1 MKKGL
6 TLLLVTLL
14 FTMLAACQEQYTF
27 TLHETTPVEL
37 KVGES
42 YQLNLS
48 IDDYEHLTISPDDA
62 SVISV
67 QEEGVITALKQGQT
81 SLKLTHALANESQ
94 EIDIIVTK
102 DIMIELNSN
111 TLHIHKDDYTVIEAI
126 ANTPL
131 LYEVADQ
138 SVLSINHLGEVTPL
152 KVGTTTVTLISEED
166 LNINETLTVFIH
178 EDLESFEVQLKE
190 NINIH
195 ERTAYEIITIPDEGY
210 PVMDVLVEDETIIKV
225 ENNELVGLAAGT
237 TRITFSQSKGEE
249 ELKRFVDVTVYES
262 YLVTSGEE
270 TEIQTMSFNEH
281 TRFKALEEA
290 LEVANN
296 DATIILL
303 NQSISSPT
311 RIDKSVTLIG
321 NDTSIHAQLTI
332 AGEAITIQGFD
343 FLDAGLI
350 KTTETVKTLTFKDNH
365 IDQSND
371 VFLTVQGIETL
382 KVINNT
388 FKLFDKAID
397 LDMSNGLALI
407 DHNTF
412 VSGQHAISA
421 NGANDAVLRARFNAF
436 LDSHSIDAMVQGFAT
451 ADFTL
456 NYFDDRQTMGIEEQ
470 YLIGYYDTPDAIP
483 SIDSINPDLPV
494 QIIIDNPLETL
505 MINDDYRLEYT
516 LLPLDLETERIRFI
530 TNNPEVLIVNQM
542 GALNPLRSG
551 SVSVTVRSSVDTSIY
566 TSISFDVTTLP
577 GVELTPDRL
586 TSGIEVGD
594 TFKLKASPFP
604 VTYAN
609 EAITFHSLNE
619 EIATIDTS
627 GKVTTHAPG
636 VVTFEAHFESD
647 ETIKQTFTV
656 EVYDALDANNLL
668 DYLTMQQVSYATPHE
683 WTAFGITFNY
693 VDHRYESVSRYY
705 FDEQLT
711 VNQEKMV
718 PVSQG
723 IRPGEKMTE
732 HPNGIEAFNSDN
744 VYWVVIH
751 DTANTAPGAGALS
764 HANYLYDAALRGNE
778 LFTSWHYTIDDT
790 YLYQH
795 LPETER
801 AFHAGDGSSLP
812 GTSATYLGGGN
823 RNGIGIEM
831 SINQDGDM
839 MRTWQ
844 RTAKLSAAL
853 LLKYH
858 LPLEHLTYHE
868 DFSGKICPRTL
879 IEAGLI
885 DLFESFVE
893 TEYYIQK
900 HFHGASISMESHD
913 PEYLD
918 DTGRIIKHPDQ
929 AKTVS
934 YTITVTEDN
943 ETTSRTFH
951 TYLPGTIH

>member
-14 FTMLAACQEQYTF
+14 LTTLAACQEQYTF
-27 TLHETTPVEL
+27 TLQETTPVEL

-48 IDDYEHLTISPDDA
+48 IDDYEHLTISLEDA

-67 QEEGVITALKQGQT
+67 EEEGVITALKQGQT
-81 SLKLTHALANESQ
+81 TLKLTHSLANESH
-94 EIDIIVTK
+94 EIDVIVTK

-111 TLHIHKDDYTVIEAI
+111 TLHVHKDDHTMIEAL
-126 ANTPL
+126 ANTSII
-131 LYEVADQ
+131 YEVADQ
-138 SVLSINHLGEVTPL
+138 SVLSVNHLGEVTPI

-166 LNINETLTVFIH
+166 ANVYETLTVFIH
-178 EDLESFEVQLKE
+178 EDLESFDVQLKE
-190 NINIH
+190 SINIH
-195 ERTAYEIITIPDEGY
+195 ERIAYEIITTPDEGY
-210 PVMDVLVEDETIIKV
+210 PVMDVLIEDETIIKV

-237 TRITFSQSKGEE
+237 TRVTFSQSKGEE
-249 ELKRFVDVTVYES
+249 QLMRFVDVIVYES
-262 YLVTSGEE
+262 YLVTNGEE
-270 TEIQTMSFNEH
+270 KEVKSMTFNDN
-281 TRFKALEEA
+281 TRFETLEEV

-303 NQSISSPT
+303 NQNLNSPT
-311 RIDKSVTLIG
+311 RITKSVTLIG
-321 NDTSIHAQLTI
+321 NDTSVHAPLTLE
-332 AGEAITIQGFD
+332 GEAITIKGFD
-343 FLDAGLI
+343 FLEAGSI
-350 KTTETVKTLTFKDNH
+350 KTTGTVKALTFKDNH

-371 VFLTVQGIETL
+371 VFLTVQGTEQL
-382 KVINNT
+382 KVIGNT
-388 FKLFDKAID
+388 FQSFEKAIE
-397 LDMSNGLALI
+397 LNMTKGSAYI
-407 DHNTF
+407 DHNEF
-412 VSGQHAISA
+412 VSGLHAISA
-421 NGANDAVLRARFNAF
+421 NGTTDAVLRARFNAF
-436 LDSHSIDAMVQGFAT
+436 LDSHSIDAMVQGFDT

-456 NYFDDRQTMGIEEQ
+456 NYFADRQTMGVEEQ
-470 YLIGYYDTPDAIP
+470 YLIGLYDTPDAIP

-494 QIIIDNPLETL
+494 QIIIDNPLDTL

-551 SVSVTVRSSVDTSIY
+551 SVSVTVRSSVDASIY

-594 TFKLKASPFP
+594 TFNLKASPFP

-609 EAITFHSLNE
+609 ETIIFHSLNE
-619 EIATIDTS
+619 DVATINQT
-627 GKVTTHAPG
+627 GEVTTHAPG
-636 VVTFEAHFESD
+636 AVTFEAHFESD

-656 EVYDALDANNLL
+656 EVYETLDENSLL

-705 FDEQLT
+705 FDDQPV
-711 VNQEKMV
+711 VNQSKMV

-723 IRPGEKMTE
+723 IRPGENMTE
-732 HPNGIEAFNSDN
+732 HPDGIEAFNDDN

-893 TEYYIQK
+893 TEYYIQN
-900 HFHGASISMESHD
+900 HFHGASISMDSHD

-934 YTITVTEDN
+934 YTITVTQDN
-943 ETTSRTFH
+943 ESTSRTFH